1 MHDIILAFGILCG
14 GKCKY
19 RSRNSSQKCINVR
32 SNVCSVSVP
41 ESAYIPFNLFCIW
54 WQGSEGLPQAPD
66 QTRYRDHTGKTG
78 LSSVGVFV
86 SVWTFT
92 RCVEFQ

>member
-1 MHDIILAFGILCG
+1 MFALMCIFSRPLKVLTSLLTSSAFDDKE
-14 GKCKY
+14 GKVHHK
-19 RSRNSSQKCINVR
+19 
-32 SNVCSVSVP
+32 
-41 ESAYIPFNLFCIW
+41 L
-54 WQGSEGLPQAPD
+54 
-66 QTRYRDHTGKTG
+66 QTRLRYRDHTGKTG